1 MMLTK
6 QKMTTNPRPDRAQQQ
21 SLRAFLKRQSKP
33 AAVWLKLSIALGT
46 FNALLMIAGAY
57 LLAQAIHNVMFE
69 GNNLAQVTH
78 LLWPLA
84 GIILLRAV
92 FLVLSERLSAFAALK
107 IKSAM
112 RQTLLHKLSLLGPSY
127 IEQHGQGATLNT
139 LHNGVEALHDYYAK
153 YLPGV
158 AYSALIPLAI
168 LVVIFP
174 TDYKAGLIFLLT
186 APLIPFFMILVGSKA
201 EALNQKRWKQLAVLG
216 NYFFDRVQG
225 LTQLK
230 LFNAT
235 RTELKQIAKI
245 SDDFRHATLD
255 VLKIAFLSSFALE
268 FLATISVALV
278 AVIIGFRLFFGT
290 LDFATGFVVLLLAPE
305 FYLPL
310 RQLGSHYHARLQGIS
325 AAADMVAIL
334 NAPLPSDENALVAT
348 STPENNLTL
357 NAINSMSITD
367 LNFIYPGSNEGIKN
381 INLTLPNKGLI
392 AVVGSS
398 GSGKSTLFD
407 CLLGFHPEVINN
419 LSVNGQ
425 SLSTTDITYLQNNI
439 AWIPQKATLFYDT
452 IAANIKLAKPTA
464 TQQELEHAA
473 KQAGVLEFINT
484 LPDGFNTLIGE
495 QGEGLSGGQKQRVAL
510 ARTLAHQPDFVL
522 LDEPLS
528 NLDAALK
535 DMLRWD
541 IRNALK
547 AAGVPAIWVTHDQ
560 EEALSVGDRVGVLKG
575 GKIQQIDTPERCF
588 STPNNRFVA
597 RFLGEASFISGQF
610 SQGQAT
616 TSIGNAPAHGV
627 DCESGDVDVL
637 LRPDDVLLVQS
648 SVGNNGEVIWVRFE
662 GGSRLCAVKLACS
675 TVVTSRVSHEVVV
688 NPGDEVHV
696 SLSTSHPLAVYKST
710 D

>member
-1 MMLTK
+1 
-6 QKMTTNPRPDRAQQQ
+6 MTTNTRPDRAQQQ

-33 AAVWLKLSIALGT
+33 AAMLLKLSIALGT
-46 FNALLMIAGAY
+46 VNALLMIAGAY
-57 LLAQAIHNVMFE
+57 LLAQAIHNVIFE
-69 GNNLAQVTH
+69 QYSLAEITY

-92 FLVLSERLSAFAALK
+92 FLTLSERFSAYAALK

-112 RQTLLHKLSLLGPSY
+112 RQTLLNKLSLLGPSY
-127 IEQHGQGATLNT
+127 VEQHGQGATLNT

-168 LVVIFP
+168 LIVIFP

-201 EALNQKRWKQLAVLG
+201 EALNQQRWQQLAVLG

-235 RTELKQIAKI
+235 RLELKQIAKI
-245 SDDFRHATLD
+245 SDDFRHATLS

-325 AAADMVAIL
+325 AAADMLIIL
-334 NAPLPSDENALVAT
+334 NAPLPEQQSEHTTDKISAT
-348 STPENNLTL
+348 ISSITVNNLSFTYP
-357 NAINSMSITD
+357 NSD
-367 LNFIYPGSNEGIKN
+367 EGIKN
-381 INLTLPNKGLI
+381 INLSLPNKGLI

-407 CLLGFHPEVINN
+407 CLLGFHPEVIKHISIN
-419 LSVNGQ
+419 Q
-425 SLSTTDITYLQNNI
+425 QILSTAHIGQLQSHI
-439 AWIPQKATLFYDT
+439 AWIPQSATLFYDT
-452 IAANIKLAKPTA
+452 IAANIKLAKPNA

-473 KQAGVLEFINT
+473 MQAGALGFIKA

-495 QGEGLSGGQKQRVAL
+495 QGEGLSGGQKQRIAL
-510 ARTLAHQPDFVL
+510 ARAFIKQAPVL
-522 LDEPLS
+522 VLDEPTAHLDS
-528 NLDAALK
+528 ETEQVIQHAIADYAKNNLVLVIAHRLNTVK
-535 DMLRWD
+535 
-541 IRNALK
+541 NAEQLI
-547 AAGVPAIWVTHDQ
+547 VMHN
-560 EEALSVGDRVGVLKG
+560 
-575 GKIQQIDTPERCF
+575 GKIAQQGCF
-588 STPNNRFVA
+588 NSLA
-597 RFLGEASFISGQF
+597 AEDGEFATLLQTAQ
-610 SQGQAT
+610 QG
-616 TSIGNAPAHGV
+616 
-627 DCESGDVDVL
+627 
-637 LRPDDVLLVQS
+637 
-648 SVGNNGEVIWVRFE
+648 
-662 GGSRLCAVKLACS
+662 AVHA
-675 TVVTSRVSHEVVV
+675 
-688 NPGDEVHV
+688 
-696 SLSTSHPLAVYKST
+696 
-710 D
+710 

>member
-1 MMLTK
+1 
-6 QKMTTNPRPDRAQQQ
+6 MTTNPRPDRAQQQ
-21 SLRAFLKRQSKP
+21 SLRAFLKLQSKP

-69 GNNLAQVTH
+69 GNSLAQVTH

-92 FLVLSERLSAFAALK
+92 FLALSERLSAFAALK

-127 IEQHGQGATLNT
+127 IEQQGQGATLNT

-334 NAPLPSDENALVAT
+334 NAPLPSDENTPVTT
-348 STPENNLTL
+348 SAPENNLTL
-357 NAINSMSITD
+357 NTINSISITD

-407 CLLGFHPEVINN
+407 CLLGFHPEVINH
-419 LSVNGQ
+419 LSINDQ
-425 SLSTTDITYLQNNI
+425 SLSATDITYLQNNI

-452 IAANIKLAKPTA
+452 IAANIKLANPTA

-495 QGEGLSGGQKQRVAL
+495 QGEGLSGGQKQRIAL
-510 ARTLAHQPDFVL
+510 ARAFIKQAPVL
-522 LDEPLS
+522 VLDEPTAHLDSQTELLIQDAINEYAKNNLVLVIAHRLNTVKHAS
-528 NLDAALK
+528 NIIV
-535 DMLRWD
+535 M
-541 IRNALK
+541 
-547 AAGVPAIWVTHDQ
+547 HD
-560 EEALSVGDRVGVLKG
+560 
-575 GKIQQIDTPERCF
+575 GKIAEQGDFETLTAQNGAFTNLLKTAEQG
-588 STPNNRFVA
+588 VA
-597 RFLGEASFISGQF
+597 HA
-610 SQGQAT
+610 
-616 TSIGNAPAHGV
+616 
-627 DCESGDVDVL
+627 
-637 LRPDDVLLVQS
+637 
-648 SVGNNGEVIWVRFE
+648 
-662 GGSRLCAVKLACS
+662 
-675 TVVTSRVSHEVVV
+675 
-688 NPGDEVHV
+688 
-696 SLSTSHPLAVYKST
+696 
-710 D
+710 

>member
-1 MMLTK
+1 
-6 QKMTTNPRPDRAQQQ
+6 MTTNPRPDRAQQQ

-92 FLVLSERLSAFAALK
+92 FLALSERLSAFAALK

-153 YLPGV
+153 YLQGV

-235 RTELKQIAKI
+235 CTELKQIAKI

-334 NAPLPSDENALVAT
+334 NAPLPSDENASVTT
-348 STPENNLTL
+348 SAPENNLTL
-357 NAINSMSITD
+357 NTINSISITD

-419 LSVNGQ
+419 LSINDQ

-439 AWIPQKATLFYDT
+439 AWIPQQATLFYDT

-484 LPDGFNTLIGE
+484 LPDGFNTQIGE
-495 QGEGLSGGQKQRVAL
+495 QGEGLSGGQKQRIAL
-510 ARTLAHQPDFVL
+510 ARAFIKQAPVL
-522 LDEPLS
+522 VLDEPTAHLDSQTELLIQDAINEYAKNNLVLVIAHRLNTVKHAS
-528 NLDAALK
+528 NIIV
-535 DMLRWD
+535 M
-541 IRNALK
+541 
-547 AAGVPAIWVTHDQ
+547 HD
-560 EEALSVGDRVGVLKG
+560 
-575 GKIQQIDTPERCF
+575 GKIAE
-588 STPNNRFVA
+588 
-597 RFLGEASFISGQF
+597 
-610 SQGQAT
+610 QGHFETLAAQNGAFADLLKT
-616 TSIGNAPAHGV
+616 AEQGV
-627 DCESGDVDVL
+627 
-637 LRPDDVLLVQS
+637 
-648 SVGNNGEVIWVRFE
+648 
-662 GGSRLCAVKLACS
+662 
-675 TVVTSRVSHEVVV
+675 
-688 NPGDEVHV
+688 VH
-696 SLSTSHPLAVYKST
+696 A
-710 D
+710 

>member
-1 MMLTK
+1 
-6 QKMTTNPRPDRAQQQ
+6 MTTNPRPDRAQQQ

-33 AAVWLKLSIALGT
+33 AAMWLKLSIALGT

-92 FLVLSERLSAFAALK
+92 FLALSERLSAFAALK

-112 RQTLLHKLSLLGPSY
+112 RQTLLNKLALLGPSY

-168 LVVIFP
+168 LIVIFP

-235 RTELKQIAKI
+235 QIELKQIAKI

-325 AAADMVAIL
+325 AAADMLIIL
-334 NAPLPSDENALVAT
+334 NAPLPNDEEMAV
-348 STPENNLTL
+348 STPINNLAL
-357 NAINSMSITD
+357 NTTNSISITD
-367 LNFIYPGSNEGIKN
+367 LNFIYPDSNEGIKN
-381 INLTLPNKGLI
+381 INLTLPNKGLV
-392 AVVGSS
+392 ALVGAS

-407 CLLGFHPEVINN
+407 CLLGFHPEVINHISIN
-419 LSVNGQ
+419 ENTLNSSQINQ
-425 SLSTTDITYLQNNI
+425 LQNNI
-439 AWIPQKATLFYDT
+439 AWIPQKATLFYDS
-452 IAANIKLAKPTA
+452 IAANIKLAKPSA

-473 KQAGVLEFINT
+473 QQAGALEFINA

-495 QGEGLSGGQKQRVAL
+495 QGEGLSGGQKQRIAL
-510 ARTLAHQPDFVL
+510 ARAFIKQAPVL
-522 LDEPLS
+522 VLDEPTAHLDS
-528 NLDAALK
+528 QTEQLIQNAINEYAKNNL
-535 DMLRWD
+535 
-541 IRNALK
+541 
-547 AAGVPAIWVTHDQ
+547 
-560 EEALSVGDRVGVLKG
+560 VLV
-575 GKIQQIDTPERCF
+575 IAHRLNTVQHA
-588 STPNNRFVA
+588 NNIIVMRD
-597 RFLGEASFISGQF
+597 GEIIE
-610 SQGQAT
+610 QGNFNELT
-616 TSIGNAPAHGV
+616 NK
-627 DCESGDVDVL
+627 
-637 LRPDDVLLVQS
+637 
-648 SVGNNGEVIWVRFE
+648 NGEFTNLLKTAQQGV
-662 GGSRLCAVKLACS
+662 A
-675 TVVTSRVSHEVVV
+675 H
-688 NPGDEVHV
+688 D
-696 SLSTSHPLAVYKST
+696 
-710 D
+710 

>member
-1 MMLTK
+1 
-6 QKMTTNPRPDRAQQQ
+6 MTTNPRPDRAQQQ

-33 AAVWLKLSIALGT
+33 AAMWLKLSIALGT

-92 FLVLSERLSAFAALK
+92 FLALSERLSAFAALK

-112 RQTLLHKLSLLGPSY
+112 RQTLLNKLALLGPSY

-168 LVVIFP
+168 LIVIFP

-235 RTELKQIAKI
+235 QIELKQIAKI

-325 AAADMVAIL
+325 AAADMLIIL
-334 NAPLPSDENALVAT
+334 NAPLPNDEEMAV
-348 STPENNLTL
+348 STPANNLTL
-357 NAINSMSITD
+357 NTTNSISITD
-367 LNFIYPGSNEGIKN
+367 LNFIYPDSNEGIKN
-381 INLTLPNKGLI
+381 INLTLPNKGLV
-392 AVVGSS
+392 ALVGAS

-407 CLLGFHPEVINN
+407 CLLGFHPEVINHISIN
-419 LSVNGQ
+419 ENALNSSQINQ
-425 SLSTTDITYLQNNI
+425 LQNNI
-439 AWIPQKATLFYDT
+439 AWIPQKATLFYDS

-473 KQAGVLEFINT
+473 QQAGALEFINA

-495 QGEGLSGGQKQRVAL
+495 QGEGLSGGQKQRIAL
-510 ARTLAHQPDFVL
+510 ARAFIKQAPVL
-522 LDEPLS
+522 VLDEPTAHLDS
-528 NLDAALK
+528 QTEQLIQNAINEYAKNNLVLVIAHRLNTVQHANNIIVMRDGEIIEQGNFNELTNKNGEFTNLLK
-535 DMLRWD
+535 T
-541 IRNALK
+541 AQQ
-547 AAGVPAIWVTHDQ
+547 GV
-560 EEALSVGDRVGVLKG
+560 
-575 GKIQQIDTPERCF
+575 
-588 STPNNRFVA
+588 
-597 RFLGEASFISGQF
+597 
-610 SQGQAT
+610 
-616 TSIGNAPAHGV
+616 AHG
-627 DCESGDVDVL
+627 
-637 LRPDDVLLVQS
+637 
-648 SVGNNGEVIWVRFE
+648 
-662 GGSRLCAVKLACS
+662 
-675 TVVTSRVSHEVVV
+675 
-688 NPGDEVHV
+688 
-696 SLSTSHPLAVYKST
+696 
-710 D
+710 

>member
-1 MMLTK
+1 MLTT

-33 AAVWLKLSIALGT
+33 AAMWLKLSIALGT

-92 FLVLSERLSAFAALK
+92 FLALSERLSAFAALK

-112 RQTLLHKLSLLGPSY
+112 RQTLLNKLALLGPSY

-168 LVVIFP
+168 LIVIFP

-235 RTELKQIAKI
+235 QIELKQIAKI

-325 AAADMVAIL
+325 AAADMLIIL
-334 NAPLPSDENALVAT
+334 NAPLPNDEEMAV
-348 STPENNLTL
+348 STPANNLTL
-357 NAINSMSITD
+357 NTTNSISITD
-367 LNFIYPGSNEGIKN
+367 LNFIYPDSNEGIKN
-381 INLTLPNKGLI
+381 INLTLPNKGLV
-392 AVVGSS
+392 ALVGAS

-407 CLLGFHPEVINN
+407 CLLGFHPEVINYISIN
-419 LSVNGQ
+419 ENTLNPSQINQ
-425 SLSTTDITYLQNNI
+425 LQNNI
-439 AWIPQKATLFYDT
+439 AWIPQKATLFYDS
-452 IAANIKLAKPTA
+452 IAANIKLAKPGA

-473 KQAGVLEFINT
+473 QQAGALEFINA

-495 QGEGLSGGQKQRVAL
+495 QGEGLSGGQKQRIAL
-510 ARTLAHQPDFVL
+510 ARAFIKQAPVL
-522 LDEPLS
+522 VLDEPTAHLDS
-528 NLDAALK
+528 QTEQLIQNAINEYAKNNL
-535 DMLRWD
+535 
-541 IRNALK
+541 
-547 AAGVPAIWVTHDQ
+547 
-560 EEALSVGDRVGVLKG
+560 VLV
-575 GKIQQIDTPERCF
+575 IAHRLNTVQHA
-588 STPNNRFVA
+588 NNIIVMRD
-597 RFLGEASFISGQF
+597 GEIIE
-610 SQGQAT
+610 QGNFNELT
-616 TSIGNAPAHGV
+616 NK
-627 DCESGDVDVL
+627 
-637 LRPDDVLLVQS
+637 
-648 SVGNNGEVIWVRFE
+648 NGEFTNLLKTAQQGV
-662 GGSRLCAVKLACS
+662 A
-675 TVVTSRVSHEVVV
+675 H
-688 NPGDEVHV
+688 D
-696 SLSTSHPLAVYKST
+696 
-710 D
+710 

>member
-1 MMLTK
+1 
-6 QKMTTNPRPDRAQQQ
+6 MTTNPRPDRAQQQ

-33 AAVWLKLSIALGT
+33 AAMWLKLSIALGT

-84 GIILLRAV
+84 GIILLRTV
-92 FLVLSERLSAFAALK
+92 FLALSERLSAFAALK

-112 RQTLLHKLSLLGPSY
+112 RQTLLNKLALLGPSY

-168 LVVIFP
+168 LIVIFP

-235 RTELKQIAKI
+235 QIELKQIAKI

-325 AAADMVAIL
+325 AAADMLIIL
-334 NAPLPSDENALVAT
+334 NAPLPNDEAIAV
-348 STPENNLTL
+348 STPINNLAL
-357 NAINSMSITD
+357 NTINSISITD
-367 LNFIYPGSNEGIKN
+367 LNFIYPDSNEGIKN
-381 INLTLPNKGLI
+381 INLTLPNKGLV
-392 AVVGSS
+392 ALVGAS

-407 CLLGFHPEVINN
+407 CLLGFHPEVINHISIN
-419 LSVNGQ
+419 ENTLNSSQINQ
-425 SLSTTDITYLQNNI
+425 LQNNI
-439 AWIPQKATLFYDT
+439 AWIPQKATLFYDS
-452 IAANIKLAKPTA
+452 IAANIKLAKPSA

-473 KQAGVLEFINT
+473 QQAGALEFINA

-495 QGEGLSGGQKQRVAL
+495 QGEGLSGGQKQRIAL
-510 ARTLAHQPDFVL
+510 ARAFIKQAPILV
-522 LDEPLS
+522 LDEPTAHLDS
-528 NLDAALK
+528 QTEQLIQNAINEYAKNNL
-535 DMLRWD
+535 
-541 IRNALK
+541 
-547 AAGVPAIWVTHDQ
+547 
-560 EEALSVGDRVGVLKG
+560 VLV
-575 GKIQQIDTPERCF
+575 IAHRLNTVQHA
-588 STPNNRFVA
+588 NNIIVMRD
-597 RFLGEASFISGQF
+597 GEIIE
-610 SQGQAT
+610 QGNFNELT
-616 TSIGNAPAHGV
+616 NK
-627 DCESGDVDVL
+627 
-637 LRPDDVLLVQS
+637 
-648 SVGNNGEVIWVRFE
+648 NGEFTNLLKTAQQGV
-662 GGSRLCAVKLACS
+662 A
-675 TVVTSRVSHEVVV
+675 H
-688 NPGDEVHV
+688 D
-696 SLSTSHPLAVYKST
+696 
-710 D
+710 